1 MKYRAILIDPGNAN
15 QERPIQTFSNSM
27 EVIEEWAYGGTE
39 GGMERP
45 RGVLPGAVAENAVV
59 QVWAIEEHQIAL
71 LTKKGKPA

>member
-1 MKYRAILIDPGNAN
+1 MK
-15 QERPIQTFSNSM
+15 
-27 EVIEEWAYGGTE
+27 VIEEWAYGGTE

-59 QVWAIEEHQIAL
+59 QVWAIEEHQVAL